1 MSKRWWFGGVALCV
15 VVVLTLSYQRW
26 WLGPEIT
33 ADHVT
38 VGDMVQTLVASGHV
52 QSPHRID
59 VSAQITSTVVAV
71 AVHEGEHVKQGQ
83 LLLTLESREA
93 QAGLQQALASVAQAQ
108 THLRQLHELSEPV
121 AALAQ
126 SQAQT
131 NLQSAENT
139 FKRTQQLY
147 EQAFVGASAKEEAE
161 RQLRL
166 AKAQVLINQQQWHSV
181 QASGTEVANANAV
194 LQQSLA
200 SLGTAQAKLAYTR
213 ILAPRSGILIARNIE
228 AGDGVQAGK
237 VLLVLSPD
245 GATELV
251 VNIDEKNLRWV
262 HVGQTALASADAFA
276 DQRFPAEVM
285 FINPGVDPLRGSV
298 EVRLKVL
305 HAPAF
310 LTQDMTVSVD
320 IEVAKRSA
328 ALHIPMTAL
337 HNSDKALPWVLVVRN
352 HEAIQVPVAVGLQ
365 SKNIAEVLSG
375 LQAGERLVP
384 VAEAGIH
391 AGSRLR
397 VKNP

>member
-1 MSKRWWFGGVALCV
+1 MNKRWWLGSAGLL
-15 VVVLTLSYQRW
+15 VVLLFMLSYQRW

-33 ADHVT
+33 ADTVT

-161 RQLRL
+161 RQVRL
-166 AKAQVLINQQQWHSV
+166 AKAQVLINQQQWLSV
-181 QASGTEVANANAV
+181 QATGTEVTNANAV

-200 SLGTAQAKLAYTR
+200 NLGTAQAKLAYTR
-213 ILAPRSGILIARNIE
+213 ILAPRSGILIARNVE

-262 HVGQTALASADAFA
+262 FVGQTALASADAFA
-276 DQRFPAEVM
+276 DQLFPAEVM

-337 HNSDKALPWVLVVRN
+337 HNSDKTLPWVLVVRN
-352 HEAIQVPVAVGLQ
+352 QEAIQIPVVVGLQ

-384 VAEAGIH
+384 VAETGVH